1 MTSMPETRL
10 IATTVHGRY
19 LFREGGR
26 GLFLGFHGYA
36 ENAEINLAA
45 LERIP
50 GVSDWT
56 VAAVQALHPFYTRKE
71 DVVVASWMTRMD
83 REHAIADN
91 LEYIRH
97 VVSDLGARRP
107 LVFFGFS
114 QGAAMAYR
122 AAATLRADAVIA
134 LAGDLPPDVVAQEPV
149 QLPRRVLVGR
159 GDRDEWFTAEK
170 LEKDL
175 KFLRTVAEVT
185 ECTYAGGHEWTD
197 EFRVAAGTFLK
208 GIS

>member
-10 IATTVHGRY
+10 VAATVHGRY
-19 LFREGGR
+19 LLREGGP
-26 GLFLGFHGYA
+26 GLLVGFHGYA

-56 VAAVQALHPFYTRKE
+56 VAAVQALHPFYARRDE
-71 DVVVASWMTRMD
+71 LVVASWMTRMD

-91 LEYIRH
+91 LEYVRR
-97 VVSDLGARRP
+97 VVSDIGARKP

-122 AAATLRADAVIA
+122 AAAHVRADAVIA
-134 LAGDLPPDVVAQEPV
+134 LAGDLPPDVFAQEPV
-149 QLPRRVLVGR
+149 QLPRRILIGR
-159 GDRDEWFTAEK
+159 GDHDEWFTAEK

-175 KFLRTVAEVT
+175 RFLRTVAEVT

-197 EFRVAAGTFLK
+197 EFRSAAAAFLTS
-208 GIS
+208 IS

>member
-1 MTSMPETRL
+1 MPETRL
-10 IATTVHGRY
+10 VATTVHGRY
-19 LFREGGR
+19 LLREGGP
-26 GLFLGFHGYA
+26 GLLVGFHGYA
-36 ENAEINLAA
+36 ENAEIHLAA

-56 VAAVQALHPFYTRKE
+56 LAAVQALHPFYTRS
-71 DVVVASWMTRMD
+71 DANVVASWMTRMD
-83 REHAIADN
+83 REHAMADN
-91 LEYIRH
+91 LEYVRR
-97 VVSDLGARRP
+97 VVSELGDRRP
-107 LVFFGFS
+107 LVFLGFS

-122 AAATLRADAVIA
+122 AAAQIRCDGVIA

-149 QLPRRVLVGR
+149 QLPRRALVAR

-185 ECTYAGGHEWTD
+185 ACVFAGGHEWTE
-197 EFRVAAGTFLK
+197 EFHSAAGAFLK
-208 GIS
+208 GMRDEG

>member
-10 IATTVHGRY
+10 VAATVHGRY
-19 LFREGGR
+19 LLREGGR
-26 GLFLGFHGYA
+26 GLLVGFHGYA
-36 ENAEINLAA
+36 ENAEVNLAA
-45 LERIP
+45 LERIS
-50 GVSDWT
+50 GVSEWA
-56 VAAVQALHPFYTRKE
+56 VAAVQALHPFYTRKDE
-71 DVVVASWMTRMD
+71 VVVASWMTRLD

-91 LEYIRH
+91 LEYVRR
-97 VVSDLGARRP
+97 VVSDLGARRR

-122 AAATLRADAVIA
+122 AAASVVSDALIV

-149 QLPRRVLVGR
+149 QLPRRILVGR
-159 GDRDEWFTAEK
+159 GDRDDWFTAEK

-175 KFLRTVAEVT
+175 KFLHTVADVT

-197 EFRVAAGTFLK
+197 EFRSAAGAFLNS
-208 GIS
+208 IS